1 MNDRRHSQ
9 NPPPW
14 LGFAIVFQWMTPCL
28 APWTPATILGLAA
41 TLVLALPAAADGK
54 RPTQERPGTWDA
66 PATAQQLQADPTLIP
81 PAQGAVFVPA
91 MTDSRLEPPYIVM
104 RGDRILQTVPTGRR
118 AVLTPGIYEIRLG
131 SGPPEQRLR
140 RRVLVKEGRTTVV
153 PASWGAVVVQVV
165 NERFTPFRGSYELLS
180 LPDRQSMGVGL
191 GADVELGD
199 EVRTWVLAPG
209 RYMLIRLGENFR
221 ARRDFFTFRVAPG
234 EQVDLTLVIDEE
246 DGSFMGAGEI
256 ELPDR
261 VVRNKDL
268 RLNLVLGGDAEANR
282 RSDVVGFR
290 SGYGFTVG
298 GFVDFLLQYKPPKH
312 FIYTRLKLE
321 EKQVKLPGEPFQKD
335 LDELKFDAVYVYRVV
350 PWFGP
355 YVRVGAQ
362 TALFPGTVNFSTAT
376 DVVEVDRDDQPL
388 RGLGTHKGKFELSR
402 SFAPSELKSGA
413 GLGFIVVASN
423 WFDANFRVGFGGR
436 MLFTRGL
443 LSARPSDVKGVFNVF
458 RRGDATQYGIEATA
472 VASLRISRWVLAT
485 TELELLEPVHDWKN
499 PIVDWE
505 STIGLRLASFVSFN
519 YVFKLMLDRNR
530 SDHLQTEHRLILRFS
545 WQIL

>member
-1 MNDRRHSQ
+1 V
-9 NPPPW
+9 
-14 LGFAIVFQWMTPCL
+14 A
-28 APWTPATILGLAA
+28 LAA
-41 TLVLALPAAADGK
+41 SLALAAPAAAEGK
-54 RPTQERPGTWDA
+54 RPARERPETWDA

-81 PAQGAVFVPA
+81 PAQGAIFVPA
-91 MTDSRLEPPYIVM
+91 MTDPRLEPPYIVVQD
-104 RGDRILQTVPTGRR
+104 DRILQTVAVGRR
-118 AVLTPGIYEIRLG
+118 AVLDPGIYEVRLG

-153 PASWGAVVVQVV
+153 PANWGAVVVQVV

-180 LPDRQSMGVGL
+180 LPDRRSMGVGL

-199 EVRTWVLAPG
+199 EVRTWILAPG
-209 RYMLIRLGENFR
+209 RYMLIRLGENFQ

-234 EQVDLTLVIDEE
+234 EQIDLTLVIDEE

-261 VVRNKDL
+261 VAQNKDL

-312 FIYTRLKLE
+312 FVYTRLKLE

-355 YVRVGAQ
+355 YARVGAQ

-376 DVVEVDRDDQPL
+376 EVVEVDRDDRPL

-402 SFAPSELKSGA
+402 SFAPSELKGGA

-436 MLFTRGL
+436 LLFTRGL
-443 LSARPSDVKGVFNVF
+443 LSARPSEVKGTFNVF

-505 STIGLRLASFVSFN
+505 SNVGLRLASFVSFN
-519 YVFKLMLDRNR
+519 YVFKLLLDRDR

>member
-1 MNDRRHSQ
+1 MMDRS
-9 NPPPW
+9 
-14 LGFAIVFQWMTPCL
+14 GTPRL
-28 APWTPATILGLAA
+28 ATWRGSAATTPRSYRRGVPWTATPLLAA
-41 TLVLALPAAADGK
+41 AAALSMALPATADGR
-54 RPTQERPGTWDA
+54 RPTRERPETWDA

-81 PAQGAVFVPA
+81 PAQGALFVPA
-91 MTDSRLEPPYIVM
+91 MTDPRLEPPYIVM
-104 RGDRILQTVPTGRR
+104 REDRILQTVPVGRR
-118 AVLTPGIYEIRLG
+118 AVLNPGIYEVRLG

-153 PASWGAVVVQVV
+153 PATWGAVVVQVV

-180 LPDRQSMGVGL
+180 LPDRRSLGVGL

-199 EVRTWVLAPG
+199 EVRTWILAPG
-209 RYMLIRLGENFR
+209 RYMLIRLGENFQ
-221 ARRDFFTFRVAPG
+221 ARRDFFTFRVGPG

-261 VVRNKDL
+261 VGRNRDL

-290 SGYGFTVG
+290 SGYGFTLG
-298 GFVDFLLQYKPPKH
+298 GFIDFLLQYKPPKH
-312 FIYTRLKLE
+312 FVYSRLKLE

-335 LDELKFDAVYVYRVV
+335 LDELKFDTVYVYRVV

-355 YVRVGAQ
+355 YARVGAQ

-376 DVVEVDRDDQPL
+376 EVVEVDRDDRPL

-402 SFAPSELKSGA
+402 SFAPSELKGGA

-436 MLFTRGL
+436 LLFTRGL
-443 LSARPSDVKGVFNVF
+443 LSARPSEVKGTFNVF

-485 TELELLEPVHDWKN
+485 TELELLEPVHDWRN

-505 STIGLRLASFVSFN
+505 SNVGLRLASFVSFN
-519 YVFKLMLDRNR
+519 YVFKLLLDRDR

>member
-1 MNDRRHSQ
+1 MNRPGHR
-9 NPPPW
+9 
-14 LGFAIVFQWMTPCL
+14 GFARAAVLLFAI
-28 APWTPATILGLAA
+28 AA
-41 TLVLALPAAADGK
+41 TFATLSTSPPADA
-54 RPTQERPGTWDA
+54 RERSRRVRERPDTWDA
-66 PATAQQLQADPTLIP
+66 PTPAQQLAADPTLIP

-91 MTDSRLEPPYIVM
+91 ITDPRLEPPYLVM
-104 RGDRILQTVPTGRR
+104 QGDRILQTVAVGRR
-118 AVLTPGIYEIRLG
+118 AVLDPGVYEIRLG
-131 SGPPEQRLR
+131 SGPPEQRLK

-153 PASWGAVVVQVV
+153 PATWAAVVVQVV
-165 NERFTPFRGSYELLS
+165 DERFTPFRGSYEILQMPERL
-180 LPDRQSMGVGL
+180 SMGVGL

-199 EVRTWVLAPG
+199 EVRTWILKPG
-209 RYMLIRLGENFR
+209 RYMLIRAGENFQ
-221 ARRDFFTFRVAPG
+221 ARRDFFTFRVGPG
-234 EQVDLTLVIDEE
+234 EQIDLTLVIDRE

-261 VVRNKDL
+261 VARNKDL

-290 SGYGFTVG
+290 SGFGFTLG

-312 FIYTRLKLE
+312 FVYTRLKLE

-355 YVRVGAQ
+355 YARVGAQ
-362 TALFPGTVNFSTAT
+362 TALFSGTVNFDDPTE
-376 DVVEVDRDDQPL
+376 VVQVDRDDVPL
-388 RGLGTHKGKFELSR
+388 RSLGTHKGKFELSR
-402 SFAPSELKSGA
+402 PLAPSELKGGA

-423 WFDANFRVGFGGR
+423 WFDANIRVGFGGR

-443 LSARPSDVKGVFNVF
+443 LTARPSDTKGVYNVL
-458 RRGDATQYGIEATA
+458 RRDDARQYGIEATV

-485 TELELLEPVHDWKN
+485 TELELLEPVHDWAH

-505 STIGLRLASFVSFN
+505 SNVGLRLASFVSFN
-519 YVFKLMLDRNR
+519 YIFKLLQDRDQ
-530 SDHLQTEHRLILRFS
+530 SDHLQTEHRLLLRFS

>member
-1 MNDRRHSQ
+1 MRWDARH
-9 NPPPW
+9 
-14 LGFAIVFQWMTPCL
+14 GTPG
-28 APWTPATILGLAA
+28 AGR
-41 TLVLALPAAADGK
+41 
-54 RPTQERPGTWDA
+54 RPTAILLVATMVLIAWPGDAGAASRRARERADTWDA
-66 PATAQQLQADPTLIP
+66 LPPAEQLAADPTLIP

-91 MTDSRLEPPYIVM
+91 MTDPRLEPPYLVM
-104 RGDRILQTVPTGRR
+104 KDGRILQTVPTGRR
-118 AVLTPGIYEIRLG
+118 AVVDPGIYEIRLG
-131 SGPPEQRLR
+131 SGPAEQRQR
-140 RRVLVKEGRTTVV
+140 RRVLVKEGQTTVV
-153 PASWGAVVVQVV
+153 PATWGAVVIQVV
-165 NERFTPFRGSYELLS
+165 DERFTPFRGNYELLALPERRS
-180 LPDRQSMGVGL
+180 LGVGL

-199 EVRTWVLAPG
+199 EVRTWILAPG
-209 RYMLIRLGENFR
+209 RYMLIRTGENFQ
-221 ARRDFFTFRVAPG
+221 ARRDFFTFRVGPG
-234 EQVDLTLVIDEE
+234 EQIDLTLVIDKE

-268 RLNLVLGGDAEANR
+268 RVNLVLGGDAEANR

-290 SGYGFTVG
+290 SGFGFTVG

-312 FIYTRLKLE
+312 FVYARLKLE

-335 LDELKFDAVYVYRVV
+335 LDELKFDTVYVYRVV

-362 TALFPGTVNFSTAT
+362 TALFPGTVNFDSPT
-376 DVVEVDRDDQPL
+376 EVIQVDGNDQPI
-388 RGLGTHKGKFELSR
+388 RSLGTHKGEFEMSR
-402 SFAPSELKSGA
+402 PLAPSELKGGA

-423 WFDANFRVGFGGR
+423 WFDANIRVGFGGR

-443 LSARPSDVKGVFNVF
+443 LSSRPSDTKGVFRVF
-458 RRGDATQYGIEATA
+458 RRDDASQYGIEATA

-485 TELELLEPVHDWKN
+485 TELELLEPVHDWKH

-505 STIGLRLASFVSFN
+505 SNIGLRLASFVSLN
-519 YVFKLMLDRNR
+519 YVFKLLLDNDR
-530 SDHLQTEHRLILRFS
+530 SDHLQTEHRLMLRFS